1 VLGRALSTINKFT
14 NDPVR
19 ASNILD
25 QAITEAGEIDP
36 AKFSPLLGK
45 FLPVGVGIGG
55 LQPAEAA
62 GLLAGD
68 ATEVPELSILRAAVE
83 AVLPPP
89 APRQV
94 APTIDAWLPA
104 IRADLERGVGP
115 QAIWDRLRRQD
126 PSFTGSISAVKRAA
140 RRAARERGVRAEDVV
155 IPVETEPGDVA
166 QLDFGFAGRF
176 FDPATGLVRK
186 AWVFVMVL
194 AYSRHMF
201 ARIVYD
207 QKATTWVALAG

>member
-1 VLGRALSTINKFT
+1 MSAPRTDMHRLQELVRLHRVGTSVLERARMLGMSTRTDQRYRRAL
-14 NDPVR
+14 D
-19 ASNILD
+19 
-25 QAITEAGEIDP
+25 
-36 AKFSPLLGK
+36 
-45 FLPVGVGIGG
+45 
-55 LQPAEAA
+55 AA

-207 QKATTWVALAG
+207 QKATSWVALYG